1 MIVAA
6 LVLAAAQPMA
16 AALVEKYWTVENSVI
31 SPDGFPRAAIVV
43 VETSQRTITGPFV
56 DGMGDELAVN
66 DRVEFSGRSGSV
78 PGPTLTVRQGDTVKV
93 HVTSRLHSEQ
103 VTVHWH
109 GLHMRKQ
116 AFQDGTLG
124 VTQCGIVPGATQL
137 YEFTITQMPGTHWY
151 HSHVSSQTMDGLQGM
166 IVVLPAEGQTDP
178 IMAAYN
184 YAHDEQLV
192 VSDWAHDVAA
202 DLDTRYLT
210 RIGTYEQKLPHEWWQ
225 TGPGTEEA
233 VTTIFKP
240 DYPWPSYAVL
250 LNGRGQTDCRV
261 VTEADCE
268 RVRAVGWPHFLNSS
282 IPPYYGDAPPLPR
295 IDGNLQRTY
304 GQCMPARPPFLGAC
318 DTSVP
323 PATVQCTA
331 GRRIRLRLLNSGFAM
346 ALRVWIEQHTF
357 TVVARDGQEVEPNGP
372 HSHIVIGIGQR
383 YDLIVD
389 CAQTATPLR
398 NFKIF
403 AMVALAEAY
412 PGANEANFE
421 ASSYAVLQYA
431 AGATLEEPAQ
441 TLAQMWP
448 SAYRPLPRNGPLYRT
463 WYADWQI
470 PSTQFLLTGIQ
481 NALRPKKTSA
491 IASAPA
497 AVKRIYVGMNANG
510 NWWNNIS
517 AAAGKAGLQYEWYG
531 FNTGDAWNALASTSL
546 HVGAMPVVVSNVL
559 GVPTTAHATVVKMDY
574 DEAAPKTYEFVMIN
588 WDGQHHPMH
597 THGFTLQFLATG
609 FLRDENRWKQHPG
622 VASSS
627 VTDLAAQHS
636 SVLVKYSDPVADV
649 MSVGDTFDIAPYSW
663 TQFRLTADNPGA
675 WLLHCHMDHHL
686 LVGQGFML
694 SVEQPDGKYGY
705 SLPKDG
711 AMCTLLPEQTTCT
724 SGTVSPSA
732 LAGIIV
738 GTAVAACLLGVLIGC
753 AYTKLVSKT
762 PQSTTTQSVISTP
775 VSTTSVELT
784 STATESAPRT
794 AADSAP

>member
-93 HVTSRLHSEQ
+93 HVTNRLHSEQ

-304 GQCMPARPPFLGAC
+304 GQCMPARPPFLGCVRYQRAAR
-318 DTSVP
+318 DRPVHRGAADPP
-323 PATVQCTA
+323 PAAQLRLRDGAARVDRAAHLHRRGA
-331 GRRIRLRLLNSGFAM
+331 GRAGGRTERA
-346 ALRVWIEQHTF
+346 
-357 TVVARDGQEVEPNGP
+357 
-372 HSHIVIGIGQR
+372 
-383 YDLIVD
+383 
-389 CAQTATPLR
+389 
-398 NFKIF
+398 
-403 AMVALAEAY
+403 ALAHRHRH
-412 PGANEANFE
+412 
-421 ASSYAVLQYA
+421 
-431 AGATLEEPAQ
+431 
-441 TLAQMWP
+441 
-448 SAYRPLPRNGPLYRT
+448 RP
-463 WYADWQI
+463 
-470 PSTQFLLTGIQ
+470 
-481 NALRPKKTSA
+481 ALRPDRRLRA
-491 IASAPA
+491 D
-497 AVKRIYVGMNANG
+497 GD
-510 NWWNNIS
+510 
-517 AAAGKAGLQYEWYG
+517 AAAQLQDLCDG
-531 FNTGDAWNALASTSL
+531 
-546 HVGAMPVVVSNVL
+546 GA
-559 GVPTTAHATVVKMDY
+559 
-574 DEAAPKTYEFVMIN
+574 
-588 WDGQHHPMH
+588 
-597 THGFTLQFLATG
+597 
-609 FLRDENRWKQHPG
+609 R
-622 VASSS
+622 
-627 VTDLAAQHS
+627 
-636 SVLVKYSDPVADV
+636 
-649 MSVGDTFDIAPYSW
+649 
-663 TQFRLTADNPGA
+663 
-675 WLLHCHMDHHL
+675 
-686 LVGQGFML
+686 
-694 SVEQPDGKYGY
+694 
-705 SLPKDG
+705 
-711 AMCTLLPEQTTCT
+711 
-724 SGTVSPSA
+724 
-732 LAGIIV
+732 
-738 GTAVAACLLGVLIGC
+738 
-753 AYTKLVSKT
+753 
-762 PQSTTTQSVISTP
+762 
-775 VSTTSVELT
+775 
-784 STATESAPRT
+784 
-794 AADSAP
+794 